1 MERKKIMNLLDST
14 QNQPPKIK
22 TKNWVEIND
31 NWRGTY
37 STNSQTSVSRPSL
50 CDYSNAHIAVKGT
63 ITVPNTGTASVWNNV
78 NKQAIY
84 NAIDNANR

>member
-1 MERKKIMNLLDST
+1 MS
-14 QNQPPKIK
+14 
-22 TKNWVEIND
+22 
-31 NWRGTY
+31 
-37 STNSQTSVSRPSL
+37 SL

-63 ITVPNTGTASVWNNV
+63 ITVPNTGTASVSNNV